1 MEGKLARI
9 VTAGPIRRGQDFGL
23 LLLRVCAG
31 AVLFLRHGWEKPT
44 KFSMMAAHFPDPV
57 HIGPHASLLF
67 ALVSDAI
74 CSVLVAIG
82 LATRWASLVVLINVG
97 VAWAFVHHFLF
108 FGRAADHGEICALYL
123 AIYLALL
130 VAGPG
135 RFSVDARLAAC
146 AEEDA
151 HEARCAG

>member
-1 MEGKLARI
+1 MQRKLAGMI
-9 VTAGPIRRGQDFGL
+9 TAGAIGRGQDLGL

-44 KFSMMAAHFPDPV
+44 NFDMMAAHFPDPV

-67 ALVSDAI
+67 ALASDAI
-74 CSVLVAIG
+74 CSVLVAVG
-82 LATRWASLVVLINVG
+82 LATRWASLVVLINIG

-135 RFSVDARLAAC
+135 RFSVDAHLAADT
-146 AEEDA
+146 EP
-151 HEARCAG
+151 EAQEVRSAA